1 MMLSLET
8 TASLTEKLTQ
18 LQNLLRNLDRCVV
31 AYSGG
36 VDSTLVAKVAYDVLG
51 DQVLA
56 ITAVSLSLMQEDLDE
71 AIDQAQVIGI
81 RHEIIETQEL
91 DNPNYASN
99 PANRCYF
106 CKSELHGKL
115 AFLAQRLDYDT
126 VVDGVNLDD
135 LGDYR
140 PGLQAGKERGVL
152 SPLAQCGITKV
163 EVRQLSQLL
172 GLPWWEK
179 PAMPCLASRFPYGE
193 AITQEKLQRVGVAE
207 RYLRTLGQ
215 RHFRVRSHEDTA
227 RIEISPDRIRSFVL
241 EVDLPKLVIAF
252 QEAGYRYVTLDLEGY
267 QSGKLNQVLSFFTEL
282 NGLPTSEP

>member
-1 MMLSLET
+1 MILST
-8 TASLTEKLTQ
+8 QAPTALAEKLTQ
-18 LQNLLRNLDRCVV
+18 LQTMLGSLDRCLV

-51 DQVLA
+51 DKVLA
-56 ITAVSLSLMQEDLDE
+56 VTAISPSLMQEDLDE
-71 AIDQAQVIGI
+71 ALDQAQIIGI
-81 RHEIIETQEL
+81 RHEVVETHEL

-106 CKSELHGKL
+106 CKSELHGTLGPL
-115 AFLAQRLDYDT
+115 ARSLGYDI

-140 PGLQAGKERGVL
+140 PGLQAGKEKGVL
-152 SPLAQCGITKV
+152 SPLAQCGITKI

-172 GLPWWEK
+172 DLPWWDK

-193 AITQEKLQRVGVAE
+193 AITQEKLQRVGAAE
-207 RYLRTLGQ
+207 RYVRNLGQ
-215 RHFRVRSHEDTA
+215 RHFRVRSHGDTA
-227 RIEISPDRIRSFVL
+227 RIEISPDRIRAFVL
-241 EVDLPKLVIAF
+241 EVDLPKLVTAF

-267 QSGKLNQVLSFFTEL
+267 QSGKLNRVLSL
-282 NGLPTSEP
+282 

>member
-18 LQNLLRNLDRCVV
+18 IQDLLRNLDRCVV

-51 DQVLA
+51 DKVLA
-56 ITAVSLSLMQEDLDE
+56 VTAVSSSLMQEDLDE
-71 AIDQAQVIGI
+71 AIDQAQLIGI
-81 RHEIIETQEL
+81 RHKIIETHEL

-115 AFLAQRLDYDT
+115 APLAQSLGYDT

-140 PGLQAGKERGVL
+140 PGLQAGKEKGVL
-152 SPLAQCGITKV
+152 SPLAHCGVTKV

-193 AITQEKLQRVGVAE
+193 AITQEKLQRVGAAE
-207 RYLRTLGQ
+207 RYLRNLGQ

-241 EVDLPKLVIAF
+241 EVDLPKLIIAF

-267 QSGKLNQVLSFFTEL
+267 QSGKLNQVLSIQ
-282 NGLPTSEP
+282 N

>member
-1 MMLSLET
+1 MMLST
-8 TASLTEKLTQ
+8 QAPTALTEKLTQ
-18 LQNLLRNLDRCVV
+18 LQKVLGNLDRCLV

-51 DQVLA
+51 DKVLA
-56 ITAVSLSLMQEDLDE
+56 VTAVSPSLMQEDLDE
-71 AIDQAQVIGI
+71 AIDQAQIIGI
-81 RHEIIETQEL
+81 RHEIIETHEL
-91 DNPNYASN
+91 DNPDYASN

-106 CKSELHGKL
+106 CKSELHGTL
-115 AFLAQRLDYDT
+115 GPLAQRLGYDV

-140 PGLQAGKERGVL
+140 PGLQAGKEKGVL
-152 SPLAQCGITKV
+152 SPLAQCGVTKV

-172 GLPWWEK
+172 GLPWWDK

-193 AITQEKLQRVGVAE
+193 AITQEKLQRVGAAE
-207 RYLRTLGQ
+207 RYLRKLGQ
-215 RHFRVRSHEDTA
+215 RHFRVRSHGDTA

-252 QEAGYRYVTLDLEGY
+252 QEAGYRYVTLDLEGF
-267 QSGKLNQVLSFFTEL
+267 QSGKLNRA
-282 NGLPTSEP
+282 LPL

>member
-1 MMLSLET
+1 MTLSSQT

-18 LQNLLRNLDRCVV
+18 IQDLLRNLGRCVV

-51 DQVLA
+51 DKVLA
-56 ITAVSLSLMQEDLDE
+56 ITAVSPSLMQEDLDE

-81 RHEIIETQEL
+81 RHEIVETQEL

-106 CKSELHGKL
+106 CKSELHGTL
-115 AFLAQRLDYDT
+115 APLAQSLGYDT

-140 PGLQAGKERGVL
+140 PGLQAGKEKGVL

-193 AITQEKLQRVGVAE
+193 AITQEKLQRVGAAE
-207 RYLRTLGQ
+207 RYLRKLGQ

-227 RIEISPDRIRSFVL
+227 RIEISPDRIRQFVL
-241 EVDLPKLVIAF
+241 EVDLPKLVIAL

-267 QSGKLNQVLSFFTEL
+267 QSGKLNQVLL
-282 NGLPTSEP
+282 QN

>member
-1 MMLSLET
+1 MMLSSQT

-18 LQNLLRNLDRCVV
+18 IQDLLRNLGRCVV

-51 DQVLA
+51 DKVLA
-56 ITAVSLSLMQEDLDE
+56 ITAVSPSLMQEDLDE

-81 RHEIIETQEL
+81 RHEIVETQEL
-91 DNPNYASN
+91 NNPNYASN

-106 CKSELHGKL
+106 CKSELHGTL
-115 AFLAQRLDYDT
+115 SPLAQSLGYDT

-140 PGLQAGKERGVL
+140 PGLQAGKEKGVL

-193 AITQEKLQRVGVAE
+193 AITQEKLQRVGAAE
-207 RYLRTLGQ
+207 RYLRNLGQ

-227 RIEISPDRIRSFVL
+227 RIEISPDRIRQFVL
-241 EVDLPKLVIAF
+241 EVDLPKLVIAL

-267 QSGKLNQVLSFFTEL
+267 QSGKLNQVLS
-282 NGLPTSEP
+282 LPN

>member
-1 MMLSLET
+1 MTMPSMQA

-18 LQNLLRNLDRCVV
+18 LQTVLKSLDRCVV

-51 DQVLA
+51 EKVLA
-56 ITAVSLSLMQEDLDE
+56 VTAASPSLMQEDLDQ
-71 AIDQAQVIGI
+71 AIDQAELIGI
-81 RHEIIETQEL
+81 RHQIIETQEL
-91 DNPNYASN
+91 DNPNYSSN

-106 CKSELHGKL
+106 CKSELHGAL
-115 AFLAQRLDYDT
+115 GPLAQRLGYDL

-140 PGLQAGKERGVL
+140 PGLQAGKEKGVL
-152 SPLAQCGITKV
+152 SPLAQCGITKI

-172 GLPWWEK
+172 GLPWWDK

-193 AITQEKLQRVGVAE
+193 AITQEKLQRVGMAE
-207 RYLRTLGQ
+207 RYLRNLGQ

-227 RIEISPDRIRSFVL
+227 RIEVSPDQIRQFVL
-241 EVDLPKLVIAF
+241 DVNLPKLVVAF

-267 QSGKLNQVLSFFTEL
+267 QSGKLNRVL
-282 NGLPTSEP
+282 GL